1 MATEPLLHGDIVQ
14 EIVQEVLQRD
24 ISWLGWA
31 DKFLDRCDAALQV
44 GKREGCVVIQL
55 EPEAPS
61 QGLNGG
67 A

>member
-31 DKFLDRCDAALQV
+31 DKFLDR
-44 GKREGCVVIQL
+44 
-55 EPEAPS
+55 
-61 QGLNGG
+61 
-67 A
+67 